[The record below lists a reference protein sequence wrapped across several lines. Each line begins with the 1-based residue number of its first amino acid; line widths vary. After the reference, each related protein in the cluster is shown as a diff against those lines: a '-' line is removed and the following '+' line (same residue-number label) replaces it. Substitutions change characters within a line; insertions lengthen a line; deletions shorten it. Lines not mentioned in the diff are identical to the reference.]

1 MNLNISFLI
10 FFSILFS
17 TCSPSYS
24 QSDSFNVEFIK
35 AKKKIKAITTFSANY
50 KSNNVNKISVKIKI
64 ESTEKKG
71 VFDPNKISLID
82 HENNLRF
89 RPTDVLAKRFTNLIP
104 FGRVSKVKPKLK
116 RNKKLYAPEIK
127 DTYLDYNFD
136 GIQNVDL
143 PFNYGTTKKPDLLI
157 MHFYSKKL
165 RSTTLTLFFAY
176 PKNAKTGTLYY
187 GNEKISD
194 ISI

>member
-1 MNLNISFLI
+1 MKQNITFLI
-10 FFSILFS
+10 FFSIFS
-17 TCSPSYS
+17 LSFS

-35 AKKKIKAITTFSANY
+35 AIKAITTVSANY
-50 KSNNVNKISVKIKI
+50 ESNNVNKIIVKIKI
-64 ESTEKKG
+64 ESTDKKG

-82 HENNLRF
+82 HKNNLRF
-89 RPTDVLAKRFTNLIP
+89 RPTDVLAKRFTNLIA

-116 RNKKLYAPEIK
+116 RNKKLYNPEIK

-136 GIQNVDL
+136 GIKNVEI
-143 PFNYGTTKKPDLLI
+143 PFNYGTNKNQDLLN
-157 MHFYSKKL
+157 MYFYSKKL
-165 RSTTLTLFFAY
+165 RSTKLTLFFAY

-187 GNEKISD
+187 GTEKISD

>member
-116 RNKKLYAPEIK
+116 TNKNCMPQKSRI
-127 DTYLDYNFD
+127 
-136 GIQNVDL
+136 
-143 PFNYGTTKKPDLLI
+143 LI
-157 MHFYSKKL
+157 
-165 RSTTLTLFFAY
+165 
-176 PKNAKTGTLYY
+176 
-187 GNEKISD
+187 
-194 ISI
+194 

>member
-1 MNLNISFLI
+1 
-10 FFSILFS
+10 
-17 TCSPSYS
+17 
-24 QSDSFNVEFIK
+24 
-35 AKKKIKAITTFSANY
+35 
-50 KSNNVNKISVKIKI
+50 
-64 ESTEKKG
+64 
-71 VFDPNKISLID
+71 
-82 HENNLRF
+82 
-89 RPTDVLAKRFTNLIP
+89 
-104 FGRVSKVKPKLK
+104 
-116 RNKKLYAPEIK
+116 LYAPEIK

-176 PKNAKTGTLYY
+176 PKNTKTGTLYY